1 MKIIEMNEPQKI
13 DSAPSVSLII
23 TDENGEIKYLATV
36 SNTCTVEVLKTASK
50 LKDYPVEHQDFQL
63 DSLGQEIYKITD
75 NDYFGAIVGTFLS
88 LSWETSK
95 SLLQFSK
102 KEGLKFTLAINY

>member
-1 MKIIEMNEPQKI
+1 MNEPQKI
-13 DSAPSVSLII
+13 DSSPSVTLII

-36 SNTCTVEVLKTASK
+36 SNTCTAELLKTADK
-50 LKDYPVEHQDFQL
+50 LSDYPVEQQDFQL
-63 DSLGQEIYKITD
+63 DNLGLEIFRITD
-75 NDYFGAIVGTFLS
+75 NEYFGAIVGTFLS

-102 KEGLKFTLAINY
+102 KEGLKFTLAVNY